1 MAVTLTAVIP
11 ATNEPP
17 TLARV
22 LAAVEQADAPPEEI
36 IVVEEPPNA
45 GPATARNLGSRRATG
60 DVLVFVDADV
70 EVRAD
75 AFARIRRAFDEDGD
89 LVAIFGS
96 YDDDPGARGLVSDF
110 RNLLHHFVHH
120 QGAGPTATFWA
131 GLGAIRREAFLRA
144 GGFDEVRFPL
154 PSIEDIELGARLHR
168 DGARLVLDPTI
179 QGKHLKQWT
188 LRGMVDTDLRRRGVP
203 WLRLMLEDGAPSG
216 ILNLGWRHRAST
228 VASLVLLGGLAR
240 RNARLTVGTLGVLLA
255 LDGDFYRFLL
265 RRRGPR
271 QVAAGIPL
279 HIVHRLTAVASIPI
293 ALAGHL
299 RERSR
304 SRRLR

>member
-1 MAVTLTAVIP
+1 VAVTLTAVIP

-45 GPATARNLGSRRATG
+45 GPATARNLGSRRASS

-131 GLGAIRREAFLRA
+131 GLGAIRREDFLRA

>member
-1 MAVTLTAVIP
+1 VVTLSVVIP
-11 ATNEPP
+11 ATNRPP
-17 TLARV
+17 TLSRV

-36 IVVEEPPNA
+36 ILVEEPPNA
-45 GPATARNLGSRRATG
+45 GPATARNLGSKRASG

-70 EVRAD
+70 EVRTD

-89 LVAIFGS
+89 LTAVFGS
-96 YDDDPGARGLVSDF
+96 YDDDPGADGLVSDF

-120 QGAGPTATFWA
+120 EGAGPTTTFWA

-144 GGFDEVRFPL
+144 GGFDEIRFPH
-154 PSIEDIELGARLHR
+154 PSIEDIELGGRLHR
-168 DGARLVLDPTI
+168 DGARLVLDPSI
-179 QGKHLKQWT
+179 QGKHLKRWT
-188 LRGMVDTDLRRRGVP
+188 LWGMVDTDLRRRGVP
-203 WLRLMLEDGAPSG
+203 WLRLMLDDGAPSN
-216 ILNLGWRHRAST
+216 ILNLGWRHRVSTGASI
-228 VASLVLLGGLAR
+228 VLLGAVAR
-240 RNARLTVGTLGVLLA
+240 RNARLTAGTLVLLVA

-279 HIVHRLTAVASIPI
+279 HIVHRLTSVVSIPV

-299 RERSR
+299 RERSW